1 MPATKKDRYMET
13 FLPIVII
20 FIFVLAI
27 LGIIAGV
34 SNDATNFMSAAVGTK
49 SASYRTVT
57 IIAALGIIIG
67 SLMSNGMMEIARNGV
82 FSPQHFYANEI
93 VYIYLA
99 VMIANL
105 ILLDVFNSLGL
116 PTSTSVSLVFELLGA
131 TVAIA
136 MIKTHNG
143 IVDVGLSELINT
155 DKALTM
161 VVGIFL
167 SVAIAFIF
175 GIIVQY
181 ITRLIFSF
189 NYLKNLKWKIG
200 IFSGLATTA
209 LIYFMLIKGMKGA
222 AFITEEMHYW
232 INTHTW
238 QLLGICFVFFTIL
251 MQILYFLKINVL
263 KVVVLIGTFALA
275 MAFAGNDLV
284 NFIGV
289 PLAGLDTYLD
299 VRSSRVPMDSLTM
312 GSLNTMSAAN
322 TIYLVL
328 AGLIMAVTL
337 LTSKKAKIVL
347 QTSLDLSKQNGGNE
361 SFGSSAIARA
371 LVRFTNNMVTAIDN
385 ILPIK
390 VKSWIERR
398 FDNREMILEENASF
412 DLIRGSVSIV
422 LASMLIALGTSLKL
436 PLSTTYVTFMV
447 TMGASLADR
456 AWSRESAVY
465 RVTGMFAVI
474 GGWFITAIVAF
485 IICFVIAILFY
496 YGGVIAMLVMITLA
510 VLIIIKNRA
519 KTNKNNEIDDL
530 FDKAL
535 NSNDQDVIYESFV
548 QHNRDSISTML
559 DLSKEIYNNVVDAF
573 VKEDIRTLRK
583 ASNDCR
589 LAKDKMKQL
598 KRKEIMIM
606 RRLDDKMIN
615 KNTWFHLSYNCIEQ
629 ILYALRRI
637 CDPCKEY
644 VDNSFTPLDKKYL
657 PEVESLKEKVF
668 WAMETA
674 NVTIA
679 SSEYGDVDTVMDMI
693 RVREEDVIAMS
704 HGQMNRIQHD
714 KDNID
719 LALLYLNI
727 MQESS
732 ELVTEMRH
740 LLRSEAKMNE

>member
-1 MPATKKDRYMET
+1 MET
-13 FLPIVII
+13 FLPVVIA

-27 LGIIAGV
+27 LGIVAGV

-49 SASYRTVT
+49 SASYRSVT
-57 IIAALGIIIG
+57 IIASFGIIFG

-82 FSPQHFYANEI
+82 FSPQYFFANEI
-93 VYIYLA
+93 IYIYLA

-105 ILLDVFNSLGL
+105 ILLDVFNTLGL

-136 MIKTHNG
+136 MIKMHSGTMG
-143 IVDVGLSELINT
+143 AGLDELINT

-189 NYLKNLKWKIG
+189 NFEKNLKWKIG
-200 IFSGLATTA
+200 IFSGIATTA

-222 AFITEEMHYW
+222 AFMTPEIKTW
-232 INTHTW
+232 IDVHTW
-238 QLLGICFVFFTIL
+238 QLLGASFVFFTIL
-251 MQILYFLKINVL
+251 MQILFFLKVNVL
-263 KVVVLIGTFALA
+263 KLVVLIGTFALA

-299 VRSSRVPMDSLTM
+299 VRNSGVPMDALSM
-312 GSLNTMSAAN
+312 NSLNTMSATN
-322 TIYLVL
+322 TIYIII
-328 AGLIMAVTL
+328 AGLIMVVTL
-337 LTSKKAKIVL
+337 LTSKKARIVL

-361 SFGSSAIARA
+361 SFGSSAIARSM
-371 LVRFTNNMVTAIDN
+371 VRFVNNTVTAIDN
-385 ILPIK
+385 ILPAK
-390 VKSWIERR
+390 VKSWIEKR
-398 FDNREMILEENASF
+398 FDSREMILEENACF
-412 DLIRGSVSIV
+412 DLIRGAVSIV

-465 RVTGMFAVI
+465 RVTGMFSVI

-485 IICFVIAILFY
+485 LICFVIALLFY
-496 YGGVIAMLVMITLA
+496 YGGVFAMLAMIALA
-510 VLIIIKNRA
+510 VYIIIKNRA
-519 KTNKNNEIDDL
+519 KSHKNIEVDEL
-530 FDKAL
+530 FEKAL
-535 NSNDQDVIYESFV
+535 NTTDQELIYESLI
-548 QHNRDSISTML
+548 QHNRESISEL
-559 DLSKEIYNNVVDAF
+559 LNISKDIYAGVVDAF
-573 VKEDIRTLRK
+573 MKEDIKTLRK

-629 ILYALRRI
+629 ILYSLRRI

-657 PEVESLKEKVF
+657 PEVECLKDKVMWSLN
-668 WAMETA
+668 TA
-674 NVTIA
+674 DNTILN
-679 SSEYGDVDTVMDMI
+679 SDYKDVDVIMEQITS
-693 RVREEDVIAMS
+693 RESDVIEMT
-704 HGQMNRIQHD
+704 HEQMNRIQHD

-719 LALLYLNI
+719 LGLLYLNI
-727 MQESS
+727 IQESS
-732 ELVTEMRH
+732 EIVTEMRH
-740 LLRSEAKMNE
+740 ILRSEAKMNE

>member
-1 MPATKKDRYMET
+1 MET
-13 FLPIVII
+13 FLPIVITFI
-20 FIFVLAI
+20 FILAI

-49 SASYRTVT
+49 SASYRVVT
-57 IIAALGIIIG
+57 IIAALGIVIG

-82 FSPQHFYANEI
+82 FTPQHFFANEI
-93 VYIYLA
+93 IYIYLA

-105 ILLDVFNSLGL
+105 ILLDVFNTLGL

-136 MIKTHNG
+136 MIKMHNG
-143 IVDVGLSELINT
+143 TADASLAELINT

-189 NYLKNLKWKIG
+189 NYLRNLKWKVG
-200 IFSGLATTA
+200 IFSGIATTA

-222 AFITEEMHYW
+222 AFITADMHTW
-232 INTHTW
+232 IDTHTW
-238 QLLGICFVFFTIL
+238 QLLGISFVFFTIL
-251 MQILYFLKINVL
+251 MQILYFLKVNVL
-263 KVVVLIGTFALA
+263 KLVVLIGTFALA

-289 PLAGLDTYLD
+289 PLAGLDTYIE
-299 VRSSRVPMDSLTM
+299 VRRSNVAIDSLSM

-322 TIYLVL
+322 TIYLVV
-328 AGLIMAVTL
+328 AGILMAITL

-361 SFGSSAIARA
+361 SFGSSAIARS

-385 ILPIK
+385 ILPAK
-390 VKSWIERR
+390 VKAWIERR

-485 IICFVIAILFY
+485 LICFLIALLFY
-496 YGGVIAMLVMITLA
+496 YGGIVAMIVMIALS
-510 VLIIIKNRA
+510 VLVIIKNRA
-519 KTNKNNEIDDL
+519 KTNKNNETDDL
-530 FDKAL
+530 FEQAM
-535 NSNDQDVIYESFV
+535 NTSDQEILYETLI
-548 QHNRDSISTML
+548 QHNKQSINEL
-559 DLSKEIYNNVVDAF
+559 LNISKNIYTDVVSSF
-573 VKEDIRTLRK
+573 IKEDIKTLRK
-583 ASNDCR
+583 VSNDCR
-589 LAKDKMKQL
+589 LAKEKMKQL

-657 PEVESLKEKVF
+657 PEVESLKEKVI
-668 WAMETA
+668 WSIDTA
-674 NVTIA
+674 DITI
-679 SSEYGDVDTVMDMI
+679 STSEYSDVDGVMERI
-693 RVREEDVIAMS
+693 KTREDEVVEMS
-704 HGQMNRIQHD
+704 HEQMDRIQHN
-714 KDNID
+714 KENID

-727 MQESS
+727 IQESS
-732 ELVTEMRH
+732 ELITEMRH
-740 LLRSEAKMNE
+740 ILRSEAKLNE

>member
-1 MPATKKDRYMET
+1 MET
-13 FLPIVII
+13 FLPIVIA
-20 FIFVLAI
+20 FIFVLAV
-27 LGIIAGV
+27 LGIVAGV

-49 SASYRTVT
+49 SATYRTVT
-57 IIAALGIIIG
+57 IIASLGIIFG

-82 FSPQHFYANEI
+82 FSPQYFFANEI
-93 VYIYLA
+93 IYIYLA

-136 MIKTHNG
+136 MIKMHSG
-143 IVDVGLSELINT
+143 ALEGVGLSELINT

-161 VVGIFL
+161 IVGIFL

-175 GIIVQY
+175 GMIVQY

-189 NYLKNLKWKIG
+189 NFEKNLKWKIG
-200 IFSGLATTA
+200 IFSGIATTA

-222 AFITEEMHYW
+222 AFMTAEIKSW
-232 INTHTW
+232 IDAHTLM
-238 QLLGICFVFFTIL
+238 LLGASFVFFTVL
-251 MQILYFLKINVL
+251 MQVLFFCKVNVL
-263 KVVVLIGTFALA
+263 KLVVLIGTFALA

-289 PLAGLDTYLD
+289 PLAGLDTYID
-299 VRSSRVPMDSLTM
+299 VRHSGVAMDALSM
-312 GSLNTMSAAN
+312 NSLNEMSAAN
-322 TIYLVL
+322 TVYIIL
-328 AGLIMAVTL
+328 AGLVMVVTL

-361 SFGSSAIARA
+361 SFGSSAIARS
-371 LVRFTNNMVTAIDN
+371 LVRFTNNMVNAVDS
-385 ILPIK
+385 ILPAK
-390 VKSWIERR
+390 VKVWIEKR

-447 TMGASLADR
+447 TMGASLSDR

-465 RVTGMFAVI
+465 RVTGMFSVI

-485 IICFVIAILFY
+485 LICFLIALLFY
-496 YGGVIAMLVMITLA
+496 FGGVIAMLAMIALA
-510 VLIIIKNRA
+510 VYIIIKNRA
-519 KTNKNNEIDDL
+519 KSNKTEDNDEL
-530 FDKAL
+530 FEKAL
-535 NSNDQDVIYESFV
+535 NSTEQETIYESFV
-548 QHNRDSISTML
+548 QHNRESMNKML
-559 DLSKEIYNNVVDAF
+559 NMSKEIYANIVDAF
-573 VKEDIRTLRK
+573 VKEDIKTLRK

-589 LAKDKMKQL
+589 DAKQIMKQL

-606 RRLDDKMIN
+606 RRLDDKMN
-615 KNTWFHLSYNCIEQ
+615 KNTWFHLSYNSIEQ
-629 ILYALRRI
+629 ILYSLRRV

-657 PEVESLKEKVF
+657 PEVENLKEKVF
-668 WAMETA
+668 WAIDA
-674 NVTIA
+674 ADITIY
-679 SSEYGDVDTVMDMI
+679 SSEYKDVDAVME
-693 RVREEDVIAMS
+693 RVKVREDEAVEMS
-704 HGQMNRIQHD
+704 REQMNRIQNS
-714 KDNID
+714 KENID

-727 MQESS
+727 IQESS
-732 ELVTEMRH
+732 AIITEMRH
-740 LLRSEAKMNE
+740 ILRNEAKMNE

>member
-1 MPATKKDRYMET
+1 MET
-13 FLPIVII
+13 FLPVVIA

-27 LGIIAGV
+27 LGIVAGV

-49 SASYRTVT
+49 SANYRAVT
-57 IIAALGIIIG
+57 IIASLGIIFG

-82 FSPQHFYANEI
+82 FSPQYFYANEI
-93 VYIYLA
+93 IYIYLA

-105 ILLDVFNSLGL
+105 ILLDIFNTLGL

-131 TVAIA
+131 TVAIS
-136 MIKTHNG
+136 MIKMHTG
-143 IVDVGLSELINT
+143 AIDAGLAELINT

-161 VVGIFL
+161 IVGIFL

-189 NYLKNLKWKIG
+189 NFEKNLKWKIG
-200 IFSGLATTA
+200 VFSGIATTA

-222 AFITEEMHYW
+222 VFMTTEIKAW
-232 INTHTW
+232 IDANTL
-238 QLLGICFVFFTIL
+238 QLLGASFIFFTIL
-251 MQILYFLKINVL
+251 MQILFFLKVNVL
-263 KVVVLIGTFALA
+263 KLVVLIGTFALA

-289 PLAGLDTYLD
+289 PLAGLDTYID
-299 VRSSRVPMDSLTM
+299 VRRSGIAIDALSM
-312 GSLNTMSAAN
+312 GSLNTMSATN
-322 TIYLVL
+322 TIYIII
-328 AGLIMAVTL
+328 AGIIMVVTL

-361 SFGSSAIARA
+361 SFGSSAIARSM
-371 LVRFTNNMVTAIDN
+371 VRFTNNMVAAIDN
-385 ILPIK
+385 ILPMK
-390 VKSWIERR
+390 VKVWIEKR
-398 FDNREMILEENASF
+398 FDSREMILEENACF

-465 RVTGMFAVI
+465 RVTGMFSVI

-485 IICFVIAILFY
+485 LICFLIALLFY
-496 YGGVIAMLVMITLA
+496 YGGVVAMLVMIALA
-510 VLIIIKNRA
+510 VYIIIKNRA
-519 KTNKNNEIDDL
+519 KSNKNNETDDL
-530 FDKAL
+530 FEKAL
-535 NSNDQDVIYESFV
+535 STTDQEVIYSTLI
-548 QHNRDSISTML
+548 QHNRESINEL
-559 DLSKEIYNNVVDAF
+559 LHIAKNIYTSVVDAF
-573 VKEDIRTLRK
+573 VKEDIKTLRK

-589 LAKDKMKQL
+589 MAKEKMKQL

-629 ILYALRRI
+629 ILYSLRRI

-657 PEVESLKEKVF
+657 PEVENLKEKVL
-668 WAMETA
+668 WAIDA
-674 NVTIA
+674 ADITIY
-679 SSEYGDVDTVMDMI
+679 SSEYKDVDAVMERI
-693 RVREEDVIAMS
+693 KVREDEVVGIS
-704 HGQMNRIQHD
+704 QEQMNRIQHN
-714 KDNID
+714 KENID

-727 MQESS
+727 IQESS
-732 ELVTEMRH
+732 EIITEMRH
-740 LLRSEAKMNE
+740 ILRSEAKMNE

>member
-1 MPATKKDRYMET
+1 MET
-13 FLPIVII
+13 FLPIVIA
-20 FIFVLAI
+20 FIFVLAV
-27 LGIIAGV
+27 LGIVAGV

-49 SASYRTVT
+49 SASYRAVT
-57 IIAALGIIIG
+57 IIASFGIIFG

-82 FSPQHFYANEI
+82 FSPQYFFANEI
-93 VYIYLA
+93 IYIYLA

-136 MIKTHNG
+136 MIKMRSG
-143 IVDVGLSELINT
+143 GLDGVGLSELINT

-161 VVGIFL
+161 IVGIFL

-189 NYLKNLKWKIG
+189 NFEKNLKWKIG
-200 IFSGLATTA
+200 VFSGIATTA

-222 AFITEEMHYW
+222 AFITADMRIW
-232 INTHTW
+232 IDAHTW
-238 QLLGICFVFFTIL
+238 QLLGISFVFFTVL
-251 MQILYFLKINVL
+251 MQVLFFLKVNVL
-263 KVVVLIGTFALA
+263 KLVVLIGTFALA

-289 PLAGLDTYLD
+289 PLAGLDTYID
-299 VRSSRVPMDSLTM
+299 VRHSGVAMDALSM

-322 TIYLVL
+322 TVYIIL
-328 AGLIMAVTL
+328 AGLVMVVTL

-371 LVRFTNNMVTAIDN
+371 LVRFTNNMVNAVDS
-385 ILPIK
+385 ILPAK
-390 VKSWIERR
+390 VKVWIEKR

-447 TMGASLADR
+447 TMGASLSDR

-465 RVTGMFAVI
+465 RVTGMFSVI

-485 IICFVIAILFY
+485 LICFVIALLFY
-496 YGGVIAMLVMITLA
+496 YGGVVAMLAMIALA
-510 VLIIIKNRA
+510 VYIIIKNRVKSN
-519 KTNKNNEIDDL
+519 KTEDNDEL
-530 FDKAL
+530 FEKAL
-535 NSNDQDVIYESFV
+535 NATEQDAIYESFI
-548 QHNRDSISTML
+548 QHNRESMNKML
-559 DLSKEIYNNVVDAF
+559 NMSKDIYTNIVDAF
-573 VKEDIRTLRK
+573 VKEDIKTLRK

-589 LAKDKMKQL
+589 DAKQIMKQL

-606 RRLDDKMIN
+606 RRLDDKMN

-629 ILYALRRI
+629 ILYSLRRI

-657 PEVESLKEKVF
+657 PEVESLKEKLF
-668 WAMETA
+668 WAMDAA
-674 NVTIA
+674 NITIY
-679 SSEYGDVDTVMDMI
+679 SSEYKDVDAVMERIKI
-693 RVREEDVIAMS
+693 REDEAVEMSRE
-704 HGQMNRIQHD
+704 QMNRIQNN
-714 KDNID
+714 KENID

-727 MQESS
+727 IQESS
-732 ELVTEMRH
+732 AIITEMRH
-740 LLRSEAKMNE
+740 ILRSEAKMNE

>member
-1 MPATKKDRYMET
+1 MET
-13 FLPIVII
+13 FLPIVIA

-27 LGIIAGV
+27 LGIVAGV

-57 IIAALGIIIG
+57 IIASLGIIFG

-82 FSPQHFYANEI
+82 FSPQYFFANEI

-105 ILLDVFNSLGL
+105 ILLDVFNTLGL

-136 MIKTHNG
+136 MIKMRSGVLDG
-143 IVDVGLSELINT
+143 IGLSELINT

-161 VVGIFL
+161 IVGIFL

-175 GIIVQY
+175 GMIVQY

-189 NYLKNLKWKIG
+189 NFEKNLKWKIG
-200 IFSGLATTA
+200 IFSGIATTA

-222 AFITEEMHYW
+222 AFMTAEIKNW
-232 INTHTW
+232 IDTHTL
-238 QLLGICFVFFTIL
+238 QLLGASFVFFTVL
-251 MQILYFLKINVL
+251 MQILFFCKVNVL
-263 KVVVLIGTFALA
+263 KLVVLIGTFALA

-289 PLAGLDTYLD
+289 PLAGLDTYID
-299 VRSSRVPMDSLTM
+299 VKNSGVPMDALSM
-312 GSLNTMSAAN
+312 NSLNTMSAAN
-322 TIYLVL
+322 TVYIIL
-328 AGLIMAVTL
+328 AGLVMVVTL

-361 SFGSSAIARA
+361 SFGSSAVARA
-371 LVRFTNNMVTAIDN
+371 LVRFTNNMVNAIDS
-385 ILPIK
+385 ILPAK
-390 VKSWIERR
+390 VKVWIEKR
-398 FDNREMILEENASF
+398 FDNREMILEENAAF

-447 TMGASLADR
+447 TMGASLSDR

-465 RVTGMFAVI
+465 RVTGMFSVI

-485 IICFVIAILFY
+485 IICFLIALLFY
-496 YGGVIAMLVMITLA
+496 YGGVVAMVAMIALA
-510 VLIIIKNRA
+510 VYIIIKNRA
-519 KTNKNNEIDDL
+519 KANKTEENDDL
-530 FDKAL
+530 FEKAL
-535 NSNDQDVIYESFV
+535 NSNEQEVIYESFI
-548 QHNRDSISTML
+548 QHNRESMNKML
-559 DLSKEIYNNVVDAF
+559 NLSKDIYTNIVDAF
-573 VKEDIRTLRK
+573 VKEDIKTLKK

-589 LAKDKMKQL
+589 EAKQIMKQL

-606 RRLDDKMIN
+606 RRLDDKMN
-615 KNTWFHLSYNCIEQ
+615 KNTWFHLSYNSIEQ
-629 ILYALRRI
+629 ILYSLRRI

-657 PEVESLKEKVF
+657 PEVESLKEKVL
-668 WAMETA
+668 WSIDAADITIYTSEYKDVDAIMERVKLREE
-674 NVTIA
+674 NVT
-679 SSEYGDVDTVMDMI
+679 E
-693 RVREEDVIAMS
+693 MS
-704 HGQMNRIQHD
+704 HEQMNRIQHN
-714 KDNID
+714 KENID

-727 MQESS
+727 IQESS
-732 ELVTEMRH
+732 TIITEMRH
-740 LLRSEAKMNE
+740 ILRNEAKMNE

>member
-1 MPATKKDRYMET
+1 MET
-13 FLPIVII
+13 FLPVVIA

-27 LGIIAGV
+27 LGIVAGV

-49 SASYRTVT
+49 SASYRMVT
-57 IIAALGIIIG
+57 IIAAFGIIIG

-82 FSPQHFYANEI
+82 FTPQYFYANEI
-93 VYIYLA
+93 IYIYLA

-136 MIKTHNG
+136 MIKMHNG
-143 IVDVGLSELINT
+143 TADAGLTELINT

-200 IFSGLATTA
+200 IFSGIATTA

-222 AFITEEMHYW
+222 AFITEEMHAW
-232 INTHTW
+232 IDSHTW
-238 QLLGICFVFFTIL
+238 MLLGISFVFFTIL
-251 MQILYFLKINVL
+251 MQILYFLKVNVL
-263 KVVVLIGTFALA
+263 KLVVLIGTFALA

-289 PLAGLDTYLD
+289 PLAGLDTYLE
-299 VRSSRVPMDSLTM
+299 VRHSELPIYSLTM

-322 TIYLVL
+322 TIYLVA

-371 LVRFTNNMVTAIDN
+371 LVRFTNNMVTAVDN
-385 ILPIK
+385 ILPAK
-390 VKSWIERR
+390 VKAWIERR

-485 IICFVIAILFY
+485 IICFAIAILFY
-496 YGGVIAMLVMITLA
+496 YGGVVAMIVMIALA
-510 VLIIIKNRA
+510 VVIIIKNRA
-519 KTNKNNEIDDL
+519 KTNKNNETDDL

-535 NSNDQDVIYESFV
+535 NTSDQEVIYETLI
-548 QHNRDSISTML
+548 QHNKESISEL
-559 DLSKEIYNNVVDAF
+559 LNISKDIYNGVVNAF
-573 VKEDIRTLRK
+573 MKEDIKTLRK

-598 KRKEIMIM
+598 KRKEIIIM

-657 PEVESLKEKVF
+657 PEVENLKDKVLWSLS
-668 WAMETA
+668 AA
-674 NVTIA
+674 DNTILN
-679 SSEYGDVDTVMDMI
+679 SDYKDVDYIMEQITE
-693 RVREEDVIAMS
+693 RESAVIEMS
-704 HGQMNRIQHD
+704 HEQMNRIQHD
-714 KDNID
+714 RDNID

-727 MQESS
+727 IQESS

>member
-1 MPATKKDRYMET
+1 MET
-13 FLPIVII
+13 FLPVVII

-27 LGIIAGV
+27 LGIVAGV

-49 SASYRTVT
+49 SASYRAVT
-57 IIAALGIIIG
+57 IIASFGIIVG

-82 FSPQHFYANEI
+82 FSPQYFFANEI
-93 VYIYLA
+93 IYIYLA

-105 ILLDVFNSLGL
+105 ILLDVFNTLGL

-136 MIKTHNG
+136 MIKMHNG
-143 IVDVGLSELINT
+143 TAGAGLSELINT

-161 VVGIFL
+161 VIGIFL

-175 GIIVQY
+175 GIIIQY

-200 IFSGLATTA
+200 IFSGIATTA

-222 AFITEEMHYW
+222 AFITEEIHAW
-232 INTHTW
+232 IDAHTW
-238 QLLGICFVFFTIL
+238 ELLLASFVFFTVL
-251 MQILYFLKINVL
+251 MQILYFLKVNVL
-263 KVVVLIGTFALA
+263 KLVVLIGTFALA

-299 VRSSRVPMDSLTM
+299 VRHSGVSMDSLSM
-312 GSLNTMSAAN
+312 GSLNTMSATN
-322 TIYLVL
+322 TIYLIL
-328 AGLIMAVTL
+328 AGLIMVITL

-361 SFGSSAIARA
+361 SFGSSAIARS
-371 LVRFTNNMVTAIDN
+371 LVRFTNNMVTAVDN
-385 ILPIK
+385 ILPAK
-390 VKSWIERR
+390 VKTWIEKR
-398 FDNREMILEENASF
+398 FDNREMILEENAAF

-447 TMGASLADR
+447 TMGASLSDR

-465 RVTGMFAVI
+465 RVTGMFSVI

-485 IICFVIAILFY
+485 IICFVIALLFY
-496 YGGVIAMLVMITLA
+496 YGGVIAMLAMIALA
-510 VLIIIKNRA
+510 VYIIVKNRA
-519 KTNKNNEIDDL
+519 KTNKNDETDDL
-530 FDKAL
+530 FEKAL
-535 NSNDQDVIYESFV
+535 NTTDQEVIYETLI
-548 QHNRDSISTML
+548 QHNRESINEL
-559 DLSKEIYNNVVDAF
+559 LNIAKNIYTGVVDAF
-573 VKEDIRTLRK
+573 VKEDIKTLRK

-589 LAKDKMKQL
+589 FAKDKMKQL

-629 ILYALRRI
+629 ILYSLRRI

-657 PEVESLKEKVF
+657 PEVENLKEKVV
-668 WAMETA
+668 WSIDAA
-674 NVTIA
+674 DITIY
-679 SSEYGDVDTVMDMI
+679 SSEYKDVDAVMDRIKI
-693 RVREEDVIAMS
+693 REDEVVEMS
-704 HGQMNRIQHD
+704 HEQMNRIQHN
-714 KDNID
+714 KENID

-727 MQESS
+727 IQESS
-732 ELVTEMRH
+732 EIVTEMRH
-740 LLRSEAKMNE
+740 ILRSEAKMNE

>member
-1 MPATKKDRYMET
+1 MET
-13 FLPIVII
+13 FLPVVIAFI
-20 FIFVLAI
+20 FILAI

-49 SASYRTVT
+49 SASYRAVT

-82 FSPQHFYANEI
+82 FSPQHFFANEI
-93 VYIYLA
+93 IYIYLA

-105 ILLDVFNSLGL
+105 ILLDVFNTLGL

-136 MIKTHNG
+136 MIKMHDGTAG
-143 IVDVGLSELINT
+143 VTLAELINT

-200 IFSGLATTA
+200 IFSGIATTA

-222 AFITEEMHYW
+222 AFITDDMHAW
-232 INTHTW
+232 IDAHTW
-238 QLLGICFVFFTIL
+238 MLLGISFVFFTVL
-251 MQILYFLKINVL
+251 MQILYFLKVNVL
-263 KVVVLIGTFALA
+263 KLVVLIGTFALA

-289 PLAGLDTYLD
+289 PLAGLDTFLD
-299 VRSSRVPMDSLTM
+299 VRHSNVPMESLSM

-322 TIYLVL
+322 TIYLVA
-328 AGLIMAVTL
+328 AGLVMAVTL
-337 LTSKKAKIVL
+337 LTSRKAKIVL

-361 SFGSSAIARA
+361 SFGSSAIARS
-371 LVRFTNNMVTAIDN
+371 LVRFTNNMVTSIDN
-385 ILPIK
+385 ILPAK
-390 VKSWIERR
+390 LKSWIEKR
-398 FDNREMILEENASF
+398 FDSREMILEENASF
-412 DLIRGSVSIV
+412 DLIRGAVSIV

-465 RVTGMFAVI
+465 RVTGMFSVI

-485 IICFVIAILFY
+485 LICFVIALLFY
-496 YGGVIAMLVMITLA
+496 YGGIVAMIVMIALA
-510 VLIIIKNRA
+510 VVIIIKNRA
-519 KTNKNNEIDDL
+519 KTNKNNDTDDL
-530 FDKAL
+530 FEQAL
-535 NSNDQDVIYESFV
+535 NTSDQEVIYETLI
-548 QHNRDSISTML
+548 QHNKESISEL
-559 DLSKEIYNNVVDAF
+559 LNISKDIYNDVVNAF
-573 VKEDIRTLRK
+573 MKEDIKTLRK

-598 KRKEIMIM
+598 KRKEIIIM

-657 PEVESLKEKVF
+657 PEVEILKDNVLWSLSAADNTILNSDYKDVEYI
-668 WAMETA
+668 MEQITA
-674 NVTIA
+674 
-679 SSEYGDVDTVMDMI
+679 
-693 RVREEDVIAMS
+693 RESAVIEMS
-704 HGQMNRIQHD
+704 HEQMNRIQHD
-714 KDNID
+714 RDNID

-727 MQESS
+727 IQESS

>member
-1 MPATKKDRYMET
+1 MET
-13 FLPIVII
+13 FLPVVIA

-27 LGIIAGV
+27 LGIVAGV

-49 SASYRTVT
+49 SASYRAVT
-57 IIAALGIIIG
+57 IIAALGIVIG
-67 SLMSNGMMEIARNGV
+67 SFMSNGMMEIARNGV
-82 FSPQHFYANEI
+82 FSPQHFFANEI
-93 VYIYLA
+93 IYIYLA

-105 ILLDVFNSLGL
+105 ILLDVFNTLGL

-136 MIKTHNG
+136 MIKMHDGTAG
-143 IVDVGLSELINT
+143 VTLAELINT

-200 IFSGLATTA
+200 IFSGIATTA

-222 AFITEEMHYW
+222 AFITADMHAW
-232 INTHTW
+232 IDAHTW
-238 QLLGICFVFFTIL
+238 MLLGISFVFFTVL
-251 MQILYFLKINVL
+251 MQILYFLKVNVL
-263 KVVVLIGTFALA
+263 KLVVLIGTFALA

-289 PLAGLDTYLD
+289 PLAGLDTFLD
-299 VRSSRVPMDSLTM
+299 VRHSNVPMESLSM

-322 TIYLVL
+322 TIYLVA
-328 AGLIMAVTL
+328 AGLVMAVTL
-337 LTSKKAKIVL
+337 LTSRKAKIVL

-361 SFGSSAIARA
+361 SFGSSAIARS
-371 LVRFTNNMVTAIDN
+371 LVRFTNNMVTAVDN
-385 ILPIK
+385 ILPAK
-390 VKSWIERR
+390 VKAWIERR

-485 IICFVIAILFY
+485 IICFAIAILFY
-496 YGGVIAMLVMITLA
+496 YGGVIAMIVMIALA
-510 VLIIIKNRA
+510 VVIIIKNRA
-519 KTNKNNEIDDL
+519 KTNKNNETDDL

-535 NSNDQDVIYESFV
+535 NTSDQEVIYETLI
-548 QHNRDSISTML
+548 QHNKESISEL
-559 DLSKEIYNNVVDAF
+559 LNISKDIYNGVVNAF
-573 VKEDIRTLRK
+573 MKEDIKTLRK

-598 KRKEIMIM
+598 KRKEIIIM

-657 PEVESLKEKVF
+657 PEVEILKDNVLWSLSAADNTILNSDYKDVEYI
-668 WAMETA
+668 MEQIT
-674 NVTIA
+674 
-679 SSEYGDVDTVMDMI
+679 E
-693 RVREEDVIAMS
+693 RESAVIEMS
-704 HGQMNRIQHD
+704 HEQMNRIQHD
-714 KDNID
+714 RDNID

-727 MQESS
+727 IQESS

>member
-1 MPATKKDRYMET
+1 MET
-13 FLPIVII
+13 FLPVVIA

-27 LGIIAGV
+27 LGIVAGV

-49 SASYRTVT
+49 SASYRAVT

-82 FSPQHFYANEI
+82 FTPQYFYANEI
-93 VYIYLA
+93 IYIYLA

-136 MIKTHNG
+136 MIKMHNG
-143 IVDVGLSELINT
+143 TADAGLTELINT

-200 IFSGLATTA
+200 IFSGIATTA

-222 AFITEEMHYW
+222 AFITADMHAW
-232 INTHTW
+232 IDSHTW
-238 QLLGICFVFFTIL
+238 MLLGICFVFFTIL
-251 MQILYFLKINVL
+251 MQILYFLKVNVL
-263 KVVVLIGTFALA
+263 KLVVLIGTFALA

-289 PLAGLDTYLD
+289 PLAGLDTYLE
-299 VRSSRVPMDSLTM
+299 VRHSELPIYSLTM

-322 TIYLVL
+322 TIYLVA

-371 LVRFTNNMVTAIDN
+371 LVRFTNNMVTAVDN
-385 ILPIK
+385 ILPAK
-390 VKSWIERR
+390 VKAWIERR

-485 IICFVIAILFY
+485 IICFAIAILFY
-496 YGGVIAMLVMITLA
+496 YGGVIAMIVMIALA
-510 VLIIIKNRA
+510 VVIIIKNRA
-519 KTNKNNEIDDL
+519 RTNKNNETDDL

-535 NSNDQDVIYESFV
+535 NTSDQEVIYETLI
-548 QHNRDSISTML
+548 QHNKESISEL
-559 DLSKEIYNNVVDAF
+559 LNISKDIYNGVVNAF
-573 VKEDIRTLRK
+573 MKEDIKTLRK

-598 KRKEIMIM
+598 KRKEIIIM

-657 PEVESLKEKVF
+657 PEVENLKDKVLWSLS
-668 WAMETA
+668 AA
-674 NVTIA
+674 DNTILN
-679 SSEYGDVDTVMDMI
+679 SDYKDVDYIMEQITE
-693 RVREEDVIAMS
+693 RESAVIEMS
-704 HGQMNRIQHD
+704 HEQMNRIQHD
-714 KDNID
+714 RDNID

-727 MQESS
+727 IQESS

>member
-1 MPATKKDRYMET
+1 MET
-13 FLPIVII
+13 FLPIVITFI
-20 FIFVLAI
+20 FILAI

-49 SASYRTVT
+49 SASYRVVT

-82 FSPQHFYANEI
+82 FTPQYFFANEI
-93 VYIYLA
+93 IYIYLA

-105 ILLDVFNSLGL
+105 ILLDVFNTLGL

-136 MIKTHNG
+136 MIKMHNG
-143 IVDVGLSELINT
+143 TADASLAELINT

-189 NYLKNLKWKIG
+189 NYLKNLKWKVG
-200 IFSGLATTA
+200 IFSGIATTA

-222 AFITEEMHYW
+222 AFITDDMHTW
-232 INTHTW
+232 IDTHTW
-238 QLLGICFVFFTIL
+238 QLLGISFVFFTIL
-251 MQILYFLKINVL
+251 MQILYFLKVNVL
-263 KVVVLIGTFALA
+263 KLVVLIGTFALA

-289 PLAGLDTYLD
+289 PLAGLDTYIE
-299 VRSSRVPMDSLTM
+299 VRRSNVAIDSLSM

-322 TIYLVL
+322 TIYLVV
-328 AGLIMAVTL
+328 AGILMAITL

-361 SFGSSAIARA
+361 SFGSSAIARS
-371 LVRFTNNMVTAIDN
+371 LVRFTNNMVTAVDN
-385 ILPIK
+385 ILPAK
-390 VKSWIERR
+390 VKAWIERR

-485 IICFVIAILFY
+485 LICFLIALLFY
-496 YGGVIAMLVMITLA
+496 YGGIVAMIVMIALS
-510 VLIIIKNRA
+510 VLVIIKNRA
-519 KTNKNNEIDDL
+519 KTNKNNETDDL
-530 FDKAL
+530 FEQAM
-535 NSNDQDVIYESFV
+535 NTSDQEILYETLI
-548 QHNRDSISTML
+548 QHNKQSINEL
-559 DLSKEIYNNVVDAF
+559 LNISKNIYTDVVSSF
-573 VKEDIRTLRK
+573 IKEDIKTLRK
-583 ASNDCR
+583 VSNDCR
-589 LAKDKMKQL
+589 LAKEKMKQL

-657 PEVESLKEKVF
+657 PEVESLKEKVI
-668 WAMETA
+668 WSIDTA
-674 NVTIA
+674 DITI
-679 SSEYGDVDTVMDMI
+679 STSEYSDVDGVMERI
-693 RVREEDVIAMS
+693 KTREDEVVEMS
-704 HGQMNRIQHD
+704 HEQMDRIQHN
-714 KDNID
+714 KENID

-727 MQESS
+727 IQESS
-732 ELVTEMRH
+732 ELITEMRH
-740 LLRSEAKMNE
+740 ILRSEAKLNE

>member
-1 MPATKKDRYMET
+1 MET
-13 FLPIVII
+13 FLPIVIA
-20 FIFVLAI
+20 FIFVLAV
-27 LGIIAGV
+27 LGIVAGV

-49 SASYRTVT
+49 SATYRTVT
-57 IIAALGIIIG
+57 IIASLGIIFG

-82 FSPQHFYANEI
+82 FSPQYFFANEI

-136 MIKTHNG
+136 MIKMHTG
-143 IVDVGLSELINT
+143 ALEGVGLSELINT

-161 VVGIFL
+161 IVGIFL

-175 GIIVQY
+175 GMIVQY

-189 NYLKNLKWKIG
+189 NFEKNLKWKIG
-200 IFSGLATTA
+200 IFSGIATTA

-222 AFITEEMHYW
+222 AFITADMHAW
-232 INTHTW
+232 IDAHTW
-238 QLLGICFVFFTIL
+238 QLLGISFVFFTVL
-251 MQILYFLKINVL
+251 MQILFFLKVNVL
-263 KVVVLIGTFALA
+263 KLVVLIGTFALA

-289 PLAGLDTYLD
+289 PLAGLDTYID
-299 VRSSRVPMDSLTM
+299 VKRSGVAMDALSM
-312 GSLNTMSAAN
+312 NSLNTMSSAN
-322 TIYLVL
+322 TWYLII
-328 AGLIMAVTL
+328 AGGVMVVTL

-361 SFGSSAIARA
+361 SFGSSAIARS
-371 LVRFTNNMVTAIDN
+371 LVRFTNNMVSAIDN
-385 ILPIK
+385 ILPAK
-390 VKSWIERR
+390 VKAWIEKR
-398 FDNREMILEENASF
+398 FDNREMILEENAAF

-447 TMGASLADR
+447 TMGASLSDR

-465 RVTGMFAVI
+465 RVTGMFSVI

-485 IICFVIAILFY
+485 IICFVIALLFY
-496 YGGVIAMLVMITLA
+496 YGGVIAMIAMIALA
-510 VLIIIKNRA
+510 VYIIIKNRA
-519 KTNKNNEIDDL
+519 KSNKTEDNDEL
-530 FDKAL
+530 FEKAL
-535 NSNDQDVIYESFV
+535 NATEQEVIYESFV
-548 QHNRDSISTML
+548 QHNRESMNKML
-559 DLSKEIYNNVVDAF
+559 NMSKEIYANIVDAF
-573 VKEDIRTLRK
+573 VKEDIKTLRK

-589 LAKDKMKQL
+589 DAKQIMKQL

-606 RRLDDKMIN
+606 RRLDDKMN
-615 KNTWFHLSYNCIEQ
+615 KNTWFHLSYNSIEQ
-629 ILYALRRI
+629 ILYSLRRV

-657 PEVESLKEKVF
+657 PEVESLKEKLF
-668 WAMETA
+668 WAMDAA
-674 NVTIA
+674 NITIY
-679 SSEYGDVDTVMDMI
+679 SSEYKDVDAVMERI
-693 RVREEDVIAMS
+693 KVREDEAVEMS
-704 HGQMNRIQHD
+704 REQMNRIQNS
-714 KDNID
+714 KENID

-727 MQESS
+727 IQESS
-732 ELVTEMRH
+732 AIITEMRH
-740 LLRSEAKMNE
+740 ILRNEAKMNE

>member
-1 MPATKKDRYMET
+1 MET
-13 FLPIVII
+13 FLPVVIA

-27 LGIIAGV
+27 LGIVAGV

-49 SASYRTVT
+49 SASYRSVT
-57 IIAALGIIIG
+57 IIASFGIIFG

-82 FSPQHFYANEI
+82 FSPQYFFANEI
-93 VYIYLA
+93 IYIYLA

-105 ILLDVFNSLGL
+105 ILLDVFNTLGL

-136 MIKTHNG
+136 MIKMHSGTMG
-143 IVDVGLSELINT
+143 AGLAELINT

-189 NYLKNLKWKIG
+189 NFEKNLKWKIG
-200 IFSGLATTA
+200 IFSGIATTA

-222 AFITEEMHYW
+222 AFMTPEIKTW
-232 INTHTW
+232 IDVHTW
-238 QLLGICFVFFTIL
+238 QLLGASFVFFTIL
-251 MQILYFLKINVL
+251 MQILFFLKVNVL
-263 KVVVLIGTFALA
+263 KLVVLIGTFALA

-299 VRSSRVPMDSLTM
+299 VRNSGVPMDALSM
-312 GSLNTMSAAN
+312 NSLNTMSATN
-322 TIYLVL
+322 TIYIII
-328 AGLIMAVTL
+328 AGLIMVVTL
-337 LTSKKAKIVL
+337 LTSKKARIVL

-361 SFGSSAIARA
+361 SFGSSAIARSM
-371 LVRFTNNMVTAIDN
+371 VRFVNNTVTAIDN
-385 ILPIK
+385 ILPAK
-390 VKSWIERR
+390 VKSWIEKR
-398 FDNREMILEENASF
+398 FDSREMILEENACF
-412 DLIRGSVSIV
+412 DLIRGAVSIV

-465 RVTGMFAVI
+465 RVTGMFSVI

-485 IICFVIAILFY
+485 LICFVIALLFY
-496 YGGVIAMLVMITLA
+496 YGGVVAMLAMIALA
-510 VLIIIKNRA
+510 VYIIIKNRA
-519 KTNKNNEIDDL
+519 KSHKNVEVDEL
-530 FDKAL
+530 FEKAL
-535 NSNDQDVIYESFV
+535 NTTDQELIYESLI
-548 QHNRDSISTML
+548 QHNRESISEL
-559 DLSKEIYNNVVDAF
+559 LNISKDIYAGVVDAF
-573 VKEDIRTLRK
+573 MKEDIKTLRK

-629 ILYALRRI
+629 ILYSLRRI

-657 PEVESLKEKVF
+657 PEVECLKDKVMWSLN
-668 WAMETA
+668 TA
-674 NVTIA
+674 DNTILN
-679 SSEYGDVDTVMDMI
+679 SDYKDVDVIMEQITS
-693 RVREEDVIAMS
+693 RESDVIEMT
-704 HGQMNRIQHD
+704 HEQMNRIQHD

-719 LALLYLNI
+719 LGLLYLNI
-727 MQESS
+727 IQESS
-732 ELVTEMRH
+732 EIVTEMRH
-740 LLRSEAKMNE
+740 ILRSEAKMNE

>member
-1 MPATKKDRYMET
+1 MET
-13 FLPIVII
+13 FLPIVIA
-20 FIFVLAI
+20 FIFVLAV
-27 LGIIAGV
+27 LGIVAGV

-49 SASYRTVT
+49 SATYRTVT
-57 IIAALGIIIG
+57 IIASLGIIFG

-82 FSPQHFYANEI
+82 FSPQYFFANEI

-136 MIKTHNG
+136 MIKMHTG
-143 IVDVGLSELINT
+143 ALEGVGLSELINT

-161 VVGIFL
+161 IVGIFL

-175 GIIVQY
+175 GMIVQY

-189 NYLKNLKWKIG
+189 NFEKNLKWKIG
-200 IFSGLATTA
+200 IFSGIATTA

-222 AFITEEMHYW
+222 AFITADMRAW
-232 INTHTW
+232 IDAHTW
-238 QLLGICFVFFTIL
+238 QLLGISFVFFTVL
-251 MQILYFLKINVL
+251 MQILFFLKVNVL
-263 KVVVLIGTFALA
+263 KLVVLIGTFALA

-289 PLAGLDTYLD
+289 PLAGLDTYID
-299 VRSSRVPMDSLTM
+299 VRRSGVAMDALSM
-312 GSLNTMSAAN
+312 NSLNTMSSAN
-322 TIYLVL
+322 TIYLII
-328 AGLIMAVTL
+328 AGGVMVVTL

-361 SFGSSAIARA
+361 SFGSSAIARS
-371 LVRFTNNMVTAIDN
+371 LVRFTNNMVSAIDN
-385 ILPIK
+385 ILPAK
-390 VKSWIERR
+390 VKAWIEKR
-398 FDNREMILEENASF
+398 FDNREMILEENAAF

-447 TMGASLADR
+447 TMGASLSDR

-465 RVTGMFAVI
+465 RVTGMFSVI

-485 IICFVIAILFY
+485 IICFVIALLFY
-496 YGGVIAMLVMITLA
+496 YGGVIAMIAMIALA
-510 VLIIIKNRA
+510 VYIIIKNRA
-519 KTNKNNEIDDL
+519 KSNKTEDNDEL
-530 FDKAL
+530 FEKAL
-535 NSNDQDVIYESFV
+535 NATEQEVIYESFI
-548 QHNRDSISTML
+548 QHNRESMNKML
-559 DLSKEIYNNVVDAF
+559 NMSKEIYANIVDAF
-573 VKEDIRTLRK
+573 VKEDIKTLRK

-589 LAKDKMKQL
+589 DAKQIMKQL

-606 RRLDDKMIN
+606 RRLDDKMN
-615 KNTWFHLSYNCIEQ
+615 KNTWFHLSYNSIEQ
-629 ILYALRRI
+629 ILYSLRRV

-657 PEVESLKEKVF
+657 PEVESLKEKLF
-668 WAMETA
+668 WAMDAA
-674 NVTIA
+674 NITIY
-679 SSEYGDVDTVMDMI
+679 SSEYKDVDAVMERI
-693 RVREEDVIAMS
+693 KVREDEAVEMS
-704 HGQMNRIQHD
+704 REQMNRIQNS
-714 KDNID
+714 KENID

-727 MQESS
+727 IQESS
-732 ELVTEMRH
+732 AIITEMRH
-740 LLRSEAKMNE
+740 ILRNEAKMNE

>member
-1 MPATKKDRYMET
+1 MET
-13 FLPIVII
+13 FLPIVITFI
-20 FIFVLAI
+20 FILAI

-49 SASYRTVT
+49 SASYRVVT
-57 IIAALGIIIG
+57 IIAALGIVIG

-82 FSPQHFYANEI
+82 FTPQYFFANEI
-93 VYIYLA
+93 IYIYLA

-105 ILLDVFNSLGL
+105 ILLDVFNTLGL

-136 MIKTHNG
+136 MIKMHNG
-143 IVDVGLSELINT
+143 TADASLAGLINT

-189 NYLKNLKWKIG
+189 NYLKNLKWKVG
-200 IFSGLATTA
+200 IFSGIATTA

-222 AFITEEMHYW
+222 AFITADMHTW
-232 INTHTW
+232 IDTHTW
-238 QLLGICFVFFTIL
+238 QLLGISFVFFTIL
-251 MQILYFLKINVL
+251 MQILYFLKVNVL
-263 KVVVLIGTFALA
+263 KLVVLIGTFALA

-289 PLAGLDTYLD
+289 PLAGLDTYIE
-299 VRSSRVPMDSLTM
+299 VRRSNVAIDSLSM

-322 TIYLVL
+322 TIYLVV
-328 AGLIMAVTL
+328 AGILMAITL

-361 SFGSSAIARA
+361 SFGSSAIARS
-371 LVRFTNNMVTAIDN
+371 LVRFTNNMVTAVDN
-385 ILPIK
+385 ILPAK
-390 VKSWIERR
+390 VKAWIERR

-485 IICFVIAILFY
+485 LICFLIALLFY
-496 YGGVIAMLVMITLA
+496 YGGIVAMIVMIALS
-510 VLIIIKNRA
+510 VLVIIKNRA
-519 KTNKNNEIDDL
+519 KTNKNNETDDL
-530 FDKAL
+530 FEQAM
-535 NSNDQDVIYESFV
+535 NTSDQEILYETLI
-548 QHNRDSISTML
+548 QHNKQSINEL
-559 DLSKEIYNNVVDAF
+559 LNISKNIYTDVVSSF
-573 VKEDIRTLRK
+573 IKEDIKTLRK
-583 ASNDCR
+583 VSNDCR
-589 LAKDKMKQL
+589 LAKEKMKQL

-657 PEVESLKEKVF
+657 PEVESLKEKVI
-668 WAMETA
+668 WSIDTA
-674 NVTIA
+674 DITI
-679 SSEYGDVDTVMDMI
+679 STSEYSDVDGVMERI
-693 RVREEDVIAMS
+693 KTREDEVVEMS
-704 HGQMNRIQHD
+704 HEQMDRIQHN
-714 KDNID
+714 KENID

-727 MQESS
+727 IQESS
-732 ELVTEMRH
+732 ELITEMRH
-740 LLRSEAKMNE
+740 ILRSEAKLNE

>member
-1 MPATKKDRYMET
+1 MET
-13 FLPIVII
+13 FLPIVIA
-20 FIFVLAI
+20 FIFVLAV
-27 LGIIAGV
+27 LGIVAGV

-49 SASYRTVT
+49 SATYRTVT
-57 IIAALGIIIG
+57 IIASLGIIFG

-82 FSPQHFYANEI
+82 FSPQYFFANEI

-136 MIKTHNG
+136 MIKMHTG
-143 IVDVGLSELINT
+143 ALEGVGLSELINT

-161 VVGIFL
+161 IVGIFL

-175 GIIVQY
+175 GMIVQY

-189 NYLKNLKWKIG
+189 NFEKNLKWKIG
-200 IFSGLATTA
+200 IFSGIATTA

-222 AFITEEMHYW
+222 AFITADMRAW
-232 INTHTW
+232 IDAHTW
-238 QLLGICFVFFTIL
+238 QLLGISFVFFTVL
-251 MQILYFLKINVL
+251 MQILFFLKVNVL
-263 KVVVLIGTFALA
+263 KLVVLIGTFALA

-289 PLAGLDTYLD
+289 PLAGLDTYID
-299 VRSSRVPMDSLTM
+299 VRRSGVAMDALSM
-312 GSLNTMSAAN
+312 NSLNTMSSAN
-322 TIYLVL
+322 TWYLII
-328 AGLIMAVTL
+328 AGGVMVVTL

-361 SFGSSAIARA
+361 SFGSSAIARS
-371 LVRFTNNMVTAIDN
+371 LVRFTNNMVSAIDN
-385 ILPIK
+385 ILPAK
-390 VKSWIERR
+390 VKAWIEKR
-398 FDNREMILEENASF
+398 FDNREMILEENAAF

-447 TMGASLADR
+447 TMGASLSDR

-465 RVTGMFAVI
+465 RVTGMFSVI

-485 IICFVIAILFY
+485 IICFVIALLFY
-496 YGGVIAMLVMITLA
+496 YGGVIAMVAMIALA
-510 VLIIIKNRA
+510 VYIIIKNRA
-519 KTNKNNEIDDL
+519 KSNKTDDNDEL
-530 FDKAL
+530 FEKAL
-535 NSNDQDVIYESFV
+535 NATEQEVIYESFI
-548 QHNRDSISTML
+548 QHNRESMNKML
-559 DLSKEIYNNVVDAF
+559 NMSKEIYANIVDAF
-573 VKEDIRTLRK
+573 VKEDIKTLRK

-589 LAKDKMKQL
+589 DAKQIMKQL

-606 RRLDDKMIN
+606 RRLDDKMN
-615 KNTWFHLSYNCIEQ
+615 KNTWFHLSYNSIEQ
-629 ILYALRRI
+629 ILYSLRRV

-657 PEVESLKEKVF
+657 PEVESLKEKIF
-668 WAMETA
+668 WAIDA
-674 NVTIA
+674 AGITIY
-679 SSEYGDVDTVMDMI
+679 SSEYKDVDAVMERI
-693 RVREEDVIAMS
+693 KVREDEAVEMS
-704 HGQMNRIQHD
+704 REQMNRIQNS
-714 KDNID
+714 KENID

-727 MQESS
+727 IQESS
-732 ELVTEMRH
+732 AIITEMRH
-740 LLRSEAKMNE
+740 ILRNEAKMNE

>member
-1 MPATKKDRYMET
+1 MET
-13 FLPIVII
+13 FLPIVIAFI
-20 FIFVLAI
+20 FILAI
-27 LGIIAGV
+27 LGVVAGV

-49 SASYRTVT
+49 SASYRVVT
-57 IIAALGIIIG
+57 IIAAFGIIIG

-82 FSPQHFYANEI
+82 FSPQYFFANEI
-93 VYIYLA
+93 IYIYLA

-105 ILLDVFNSLGL
+105 ILLDIFNTLGL

-136 MIKTHNG
+136 MIKMHNG
-143 IVDVGLSELINT
+143 DINVGLSELINT

-161 VVGIFL
+161 IVGIFL

-189 NYLKNLKWKIG
+189 NYEKNLKWKIG

-209 LIYFMLIKGMKGA
+209 LVYFMLIKGMKGA
-222 AFITEEMHYW
+222 AFITDEIHAW
-232 INTHTW
+232 IDANTW
-238 QLLGICFVFFTIL
+238 PLLGICFVFFSVL
-251 MQILYFLKINVL
+251 MQILFLLKVNVL
-263 KVVVLIGTFALA
+263 KLVVLIGTFALA

-289 PLAGLDTYLD
+289 PLAGLDTYLA
-299 VRSSRVPMDSLTM
+299 VRNSGVPIDALAM

-322 TIYLVL
+322 TVYIIL
-328 AGLIMAVTL
+328 AGLVMAVTL

-361 SFGSSAIARA
+361 SFGSSALARS
-371 LVRFTNNMVTAIDN
+371 LVRFTNSMVNAVDS
-385 ILPIK
+385 ILPAK
-390 VKSWIERR
+390 VKVWIEKR
-398 FDNREMILEENASF
+398 FDNREMILEENAAF
-412 DLIRGSVSIV
+412 DLIRGLVSIV

-447 TMGASLADR
+447 TMGASLSDR

-465 RVTGMFAVI
+465 RVTGMFSVI

-485 IICFVIAILFY
+485 LICFVIALLFY
-496 YGGVIAMLVMITLA
+496 YGGVVTMLAMIALA
-510 VLIIIKNRA
+510 IFIIIKNRE
-519 KTNKNNEIDDL
+519 KTNKTDDKDDV
-530 FDKAL
+530 FDKAMST
-535 NSNDQDVIYESFV
+535 NEQEVIYKSLI
-548 QHNRDSISTML
+548 QHNRESINEL
-559 DLSKEIYNNVVDAF
+559 LNVAKNIYVGVVDAF
-573 VKEDIRTLRK
+573 VKEDIKTLRK

-589 LAKDKMKQL
+589 LAKEKMKQL

-606 RRLDDKMIN
+606 RRLDDKMMD

-629 ILYALRRI
+629 ILYSLRRI

-657 PEVESLKEKVF
+657 PEVENLKEKVV
-668 WAMETA
+668 WSVEAADIT
-674 NVTIA
+674 VY
-679 SSEYGDVDTVMDMI
+679 SSEYKDIDAVMERVKI
-693 RVREEDVIAMS
+693 REDELVEMT

-727 MQESS
+727 IQESS
-732 ELVTEMRH
+732 EIVTEMRH
-740 LLRSEAKMNE
+740 LLRSEAKLNE

>member
-1 MPATKKDRYMET
+1 MET
-13 FLPIVII
+13 FLPIVIA
-20 FIFVLAI
+20 FIFVLAV
-27 LGIIAGV
+27 LGIVAGV

-57 IIAALGIIIG
+57 IIASLGIIFG

-82 FSPQHFYANEI
+82 FSPQYFFANEI

-105 ILLDVFNSLGL
+105 ILLDVFNTLGL

-136 MIKTHNG
+136 MIKMHSGTLDG
-143 IVDVGLSELINT
+143 VGLSELINT

-161 VVGIFL
+161 IVGIFL

-175 GIIVQY
+175 GMIVQY

-189 NYLKNLKWKIG
+189 NFEKNLKWKIG
-200 IFSGLATTA
+200 IFSGIATTA

-222 AFITEEMHYW
+222 AFMTADIKNW
-232 INTHTW
+232 IDTHTL
-238 QLLGICFVFFTIL
+238 QLLGASFVFFTVL
-251 MQILYFLKINVL
+251 MQILFFCKVNVL
-263 KVVVLIGTFALA
+263 KLVVLIGTFALA

-289 PLAGLDTYLD
+289 PLAGLDTYID
-299 VRSSRVPMDSLTM
+299 VKNSGVSMDSLSM
-312 GSLNTMSAAN
+312 NSLNTMSAAN
-322 TIYLVL
+322 TVYIIL
-328 AGLIMAVTL
+328 AGLVMVVTL

-371 LVRFTNNMVTAIDN
+371 LVRFTNNMVNAIDS
-385 ILPIK
+385 ILPAK
-390 VKSWIERR
+390 VKVWIEKR
-398 FDNREMILEENASF
+398 FDNREMILEENAAF

-447 TMGASLADR
+447 TMGASLSDR

-465 RVTGMFAVI
+465 RVTGMFSVI

-485 IICFVIAILFY
+485 LICFLIALLFY
-496 YGGVIAMLVMITLA
+496 YGGVVAMVAMIALA
-510 VLIIIKNRA
+510 VYIIIKNRA
-519 KTNKNNEIDDL
+519 KANKTEDNDDL
-530 FDKAL
+530 FEKAL
-535 NSNDQDVIYESFV
+535 NSNEQEVIYESFI
-548 QHNRDSISTML
+548 QHNRESMNKML
-559 DLSKEIYNNVVDAF
+559 NMSKDIYTNIVDAF
-573 VKEDIRTLRK
+573 VKEDIKTLKK

-589 LAKDKMKQL
+589 DAKQIMKQL

-606 RRLDDKMIN
+606 RRLDDKMN
-615 KNTWFHLSYNCIEQ
+615 KNTWFHLSYNSIEQ
-629 ILYALRRI
+629 ILYSLRRI

-657 PEVESLKEKVF
+657 PEVESLKEKVL
-668 WAMETA
+668 WSIDAADITIYTSEYKDVDAIMERVKLREE
-674 NVTIA
+674 NVT
-679 SSEYGDVDTVMDMI
+679 E
-693 RVREEDVIAMS
+693 MS
-704 HGQMNRIQHD
+704 HEQMNRIQYN
-714 KDNID
+714 KENID

-727 MQESS
+727 IQESS
-732 ELVTEMRH
+732 TIITEMRH
-740 LLRSEAKMNE
+740 VLRNEAKMNE

>member
-1 MPATKKDRYMET
+1 MET
-13 FLPIVII
+13 FLPIVITFI
-20 FIFVLAI
+20 FILAI

-49 SASYRTVT
+49 SASYRVVT

-82 FSPQHFYANEI
+82 FTPQYFFANEI
-93 VYIYLA
+93 IYIYLA

-105 ILLDVFNSLGL
+105 ILLDVFNTLGL

-136 MIKTHNG
+136 MIKMHNG
-143 IVDVGLSELINT
+143 TADASLAGLINT

-189 NYLKNLKWKIG
+189 NYLKNLKWKVG
-200 IFSGLATTA
+200 IFSGIATTA

-222 AFITEEMHYW
+222 AFITADMHTW
-232 INTHTW
+232 IDTHTW
-238 QLLGICFVFFTIL
+238 QLLGISFVFFTIL
-251 MQILYFLKINVL
+251 MQILYFLKVNVL
-263 KVVVLIGTFALA
+263 KLVVLIGTFALA

-289 PLAGLDTYLD
+289 PLAGLDTYIE
-299 VRSSRVPMDSLTM
+299 VRRSNVAIDSLSM

-322 TIYLVL
+322 TIYLVV
-328 AGLIMAVTL
+328 AGILMAITL

-361 SFGSSAIARA
+361 SFGSSAIARS
-371 LVRFTNNMVTAIDN
+371 LVRFTNNMVTAVDN
-385 ILPIK
+385 ILPAK
-390 VKSWIERR
+390 VKAWIERR

-485 IICFVIAILFY
+485 LICFLIALLFY
-496 YGGVIAMLVMITLA
+496 YGGIVAMIVMIALS
-510 VLIIIKNRA
+510 VLVIIKNRA
-519 KTNKNNEIDDL
+519 KTNKNNETDDL
-530 FDKAL
+530 FEQAM
-535 NSNDQDVIYESFV
+535 NTSDQEILYETLI
-548 QHNRDSISTML
+548 QHNKQSINEL
-559 DLSKEIYNNVVDAF
+559 LNISKNIYTDVVSSF
-573 VKEDIRTLRK
+573 IKEDIKTLRK
-583 ASNDCR
+583 VSNDCR
-589 LAKDKMKQL
+589 LAKEKMKQL

-657 PEVESLKEKVF
+657 PEVESLKEKVI
-668 WAMETA
+668 WSIDTA
-674 NVTIA
+674 DITI
-679 SSEYGDVDTVMDMI
+679 STSEYSDVDGVMERI
-693 RVREEDVIAMS
+693 KTREDEVVEMS
-704 HGQMNRIQHD
+704 HEQMDRIQHN
-714 KDNID
+714 KENID

-727 MQESS
+727 IQESS
-732 ELVTEMRH
+732 ELITEMRH
-740 LLRSEAKMNE
+740 ILRSEAKLNE

>member
-1 MPATKKDRYMET
+1 MET
-13 FLPIVII
+13 FLPIVITFI
-20 FIFVLAI
+20 FILAI

-49 SASYRTVT
+49 SASYRVVT

-82 FSPQHFYANEI
+82 FTPQHFFANEI
-93 VYIYLA
+93 IYIYLA

-105 ILLDVFNSLGL
+105 ILLDVFNTLGL

-136 MIKTHNG
+136 MIKMHNG
-143 IVDVGLSELINT
+143 TADASLAELINT

-189 NYLKNLKWKIG
+189 NYLKNLKWKVG
-200 IFSGLATTA
+200 IFSGIATTA

-222 AFITEEMHYW
+222 AFITADMHTW
-232 INTHTW
+232 IDTHTW
-238 QLLGICFVFFTIL
+238 QLLGISFVFLTIL
-251 MQILYFLKINVL
+251 MQILYFLKVNVL
-263 KVVVLIGTFALA
+263 KLVVLIGTFALA

-289 PLAGLDTYLD
+289 PLAGLDTYIE
-299 VRSSRVPMDSLTM
+299 VRRSNVAIDSLSM

-322 TIYLVL
+322 TIYLVV
-328 AGLIMAVTL
+328 AGIIMAVTL

-361 SFGSSAIARA
+361 SFGSSAIARS
-371 LVRFTNNMVTAIDN
+371 LVRFTNNMVTAVDN
-385 ILPIK
+385 ILPVK
-390 VKSWIERR
+390 VKAWIERR

-485 IICFVIAILFY
+485 LICFLIALLFH
-496 YGGVIAMLVMITLA
+496 YGGIVAMIVMIALS
-510 VLIIIKNRA
+510 VLVIIKNRA
-519 KTNKNNEIDDL
+519 KTNKNNETDDL
-530 FDKAL
+530 FEQAM
-535 NSNDQDVIYESFV
+535 NTSDQEILYETLI
-548 QHNRDSISTML
+548 QHNKQSINEL
-559 DLSKEIYNNVVDAF
+559 LNISKNIYTDVVSSF
-573 VKEDIRTLRK
+573 IKEDIKTLRK
-583 ASNDCR
+583 VSNDCR
-589 LAKDKMKQL
+589 LAKEKMKQL

-657 PEVESLKEKVF
+657 PEVESLKEKVI
-668 WAMETA
+668 WSIDTA
-674 NVTIA
+674 DITI
-679 SSEYGDVDTVMDMI
+679 STSEYSDVDGVMERI
-693 RVREEDVIAMS
+693 KTREDEVVEMS
-704 HGQMNRIQHD
+704 HEQMDRIQHN
-714 KDNID
+714 KENID

-727 MQESS
+727 IQESS
-732 ELVTEMRH
+732 ELITEMRH
-740 LLRSEAKMNE
+740 ILRSEAKLNE

>member
-1 MPATKKDRYMET
+1 MET
-13 FLPIVII
+13 FLPIVIA
-20 FIFVLAI
+20 FIFVLAV
-27 LGIIAGV
+27 LGIVAGV

-49 SASYRTVT
+49 SATYRTVT
-57 IIAALGIIIG
+57 IIASLGIIFG

-82 FSPQHFYANEI
+82 FSPQYFFANEI
-93 VYIYLA
+93 IYIYLA

-136 MIKTHNG
+136 MIKMHSG
-143 IVDVGLSELINT
+143 ALEGVGLSELINT

-161 VVGIFL
+161 IVGIFL

-189 NYLKNLKWKIG
+189 NFEKNLKWKIG
-200 IFSGLATTA
+200 IFSGIATTA

-222 AFITEEMHYW
+222 AFMTAEIKSW
-232 INTHTW
+232 IDAHTLM
-238 QLLGICFVFFTIL
+238 LLGASFVFFTVL
-251 MQILYFLKINVL
+251 MQVLFFCKVNVL
-263 KVVVLIGTFALA
+263 KLVVLIGTFALA

-289 PLAGLDTYLD
+289 PLAGLDTYID
-299 VRSSRVPMDSLTM
+299 VRHSGVAMDALSM
-312 GSLNTMSAAN
+312 NSLNEMSAAN
-322 TIYLVL
+322 TVYIIL
-328 AGLIMAVTL
+328 AGLVMVVTL

-361 SFGSSAIARA
+361 SFGSSAIARS
-371 LVRFTNNMVTAIDN
+371 LVRFTNNMVNAVDS
-385 ILPIK
+385 ILPAK
-390 VKSWIERR
+390 VKVWIEKR

-447 TMGASLADR
+447 TMGASLSDR

-465 RVTGMFAVI
+465 RVTGMFSVI

-485 IICFVIAILFY
+485 LICFLIALLFY
-496 YGGVIAMLVMITLA
+496 FGGVIAMLAMIALA
-510 VLIIIKNRA
+510 VYIIIKNRA
-519 KTNKNNEIDDL
+519 KSNKTEDNDEL
-530 FDKAL
+530 FEKAL
-535 NSNDQDVIYESFV
+535 NATEQETIYESFV
-548 QHNRDSISTML
+548 QHNRESMNKML
-559 DLSKEIYNNVVDAF
+559 NMSKEIYANIVDAF
-573 VKEDIRTLRK
+573 VKEDIKTLRK

-589 LAKDKMKQL
+589 DAKQIMKQL

-606 RRLDDKMIN
+606 RRLDDKMN
-615 KNTWFHLSYNCIEQ
+615 KNTWFHLSYNSIEQ
-629 ILYALRRI
+629 ILYSLRRV

-657 PEVESLKEKVF
+657 PEVENLKEKVF
-668 WAMETA
+668 WAIDA
-674 NVTIA
+674 ADITIY
-679 SSEYGDVDTVMDMI
+679 SSEYKDVDAVME
-693 RVREEDVIAMS
+693 RVKVREDEAVEMS
-704 HGQMNRIQHD
+704 REQMNRIQNS
-714 KDNID
+714 KENID

-727 MQESS
+727 IQESS
-732 ELVTEMRH
+732 AIITEMRH
-740 LLRSEAKMNE
+740 ILRNEAKMNE

>member
-1 MPATKKDRYMET
+1 MET
-13 FLPIVII
+13 FLPVVIA

-27 LGIIAGV
+27 LGIVAGV

-49 SASYRTVT
+49 SASYRAVT

-82 FSPQHFYANEI
+82 FTPQYFYANEI
-93 VYIYLA
+93 IYIYLA

-136 MIKTHNG
+136 MIKMHNG
-143 IVDVGLSELINT
+143 TADAGLTELINT

-200 IFSGLATTA
+200 IFSGIATTA

-222 AFITEEMHYW
+222 AFITEEMHLW

-238 QLLGICFVFFTIL
+238 MLLGICFVFFTIL
-251 MQILYFLKINVL
+251 MQILYFLKVNVL
-263 KVVVLIGTFALA
+263 KLVVLIGTFALA

-289 PLAGLDTYLD
+289 PLAGLDTYLE
-299 VRSSRVPMDSLTM
+299 VRHSELPIYSLTM

-322 TIYLVL
+322 TIYLVA

-337 LTSKKAKIVL
+337 LTSRKAKIVL

-371 LVRFTNNMVTAIDN
+371 LVRFTNNMVTAVDN
-385 ILPIK
+385 ILPAK
-390 VKSWIERR
+390 VKAWIERR

-485 IICFVIAILFY
+485 IICFAIAILFY
-496 YGGVIAMLVMITLA
+496 YGGVIAMIVMIALA
-510 VLIIIKNRA
+510 VVIIIKNRA
-519 KTNKNNEIDDL
+519 KTNKNNETDDL

-535 NSNDQDVIYESFV
+535 NTSDQEVIYETLI
-548 QHNRDSISTML
+548 QHNKESISEL
-559 DLSKEIYNNVVDAF
+559 LNISKDIYNGVVNAF
-573 VKEDIRTLRK
+573 MKEDIKTLRK

-598 KRKEIMIM
+598 KRKEIIIM

-657 PEVESLKEKVF
+657 PEVENLKDKVLWSLS
-668 WAMETA
+668 AA
-674 NVTIA
+674 DNTILN
-679 SSEYGDVDTVMDMI
+679 SDYKDVDYIMEQITE
-693 RVREEDVIAMS
+693 RESAVIEMS
-704 HGQMNRIQHD
+704 HEQMNRIQHD
-714 KDNID
+714 RDNID

-727 MQESS
+727 IQESS

>member
-1 MPATKKDRYMET
+1 MET
-13 FLPIVII
+13 FLPIVIA
-20 FIFVLAI
+20 FIFVLAV
-27 LGIIAGV
+27 LGIVAGV

-49 SASYRTVT
+49 SATYRTVT
-57 IIAALGIIIG
+57 IIASFGIIFG

-82 FSPQHFYANEI
+82 FSPQYFFANEI
-93 VYIYLA
+93 IYIYLA

-136 MIKTHNG
+136 MIKMHSG
-143 IVDVGLSELINT
+143 ALEGVGLSELINT

-161 VVGIFL
+161 IVGIFL

-189 NYLKNLKWKIG
+189 NFEKNLKWKIG
-200 IFSGLATTA
+200 IFSGIATTA

-222 AFITEEMHYW
+222 AFMTAEIKSW
-232 INTHTW
+232 IDAHTLM
-238 QLLGICFVFFTIL
+238 LLGASFVFFTVL
-251 MQILYFLKINVL
+251 MQILFFCKVNVL
-263 KVVVLIGTFALA
+263 KLVVLIGTFALA

-289 PLAGLDTYLD
+289 PLAGLDTYID
-299 VRSSRVPMDSLTM
+299 VRHSGVAMDALSM
-312 GSLNTMSAAN
+312 NSLNEMSAAN
-322 TIYLVL
+322 TVYIIL
-328 AGLIMAVTL
+328 AGLVMVVTL

-361 SFGSSAIARA
+361 SFGSSAIARS
-371 LVRFTNNMVTAIDN
+371 LVRFTNNMVNAVDS
-385 ILPIK
+385 ILPAK
-390 VKSWIERR
+390 VKVWIEKR

-447 TMGASLADR
+447 TMGASLSDR

-465 RVTGMFAVI
+465 RVTGMFSVI

-485 IICFVIAILFY
+485 LICFLIALLFY
-496 YGGVIAMLVMITLA
+496 FGGVIAMLAMIALA
-510 VLIIIKNRA
+510 VYIIIKNRA
-519 KTNKNNEIDDL
+519 KSNKTEDNDEL
-530 FDKAL
+530 FEKAL
-535 NSNDQDVIYESFV
+535 NATEQETIYESFV
-548 QHNRDSISTML
+548 QHNRESMNKML
-559 DLSKEIYNNVVDAF
+559 NMSKEIYANIVDAF
-573 VKEDIRTLRK
+573 VKEDIKTLRK

-589 LAKDKMKQL
+589 DAKQIMKQL

-606 RRLDDKMIN
+606 RRLDDKMN
-615 KNTWFHLSYNCIEQ
+615 KNTWFHLSYNSIEQ
-629 ILYALRRI
+629 ILYSLRRV

-657 PEVESLKEKVF
+657 PEVENLKEKVF
-668 WAMETA
+668 WAIDA
-674 NVTIA
+674 ADITIY
-679 SSEYGDVDTVMDMI
+679 SSEYKDVDAVME
-693 RVREEDVIAMS
+693 RVKVREDEAVEMS
-704 HGQMNRIQHD
+704 CEQMNRIQNS
-714 KDNID
+714 KENID

-727 MQESS
+727 IQESS
-732 ELVTEMRH
+732 AIITEMRH
-740 LLRSEAKMNE
+740 ILRNEAKMNE

>member
-1 MPATKKDRYMET
+1 MET
-13 FLPIVII
+13 FLPIVIV

-27 LGIIAGV
+27 LGIVAGV

-49 SASYRTVT
+49 SATYRTVT
-57 IIAALGIIIG
+57 IIAALGVIFG
-67 SLMSNGMMEIARNGV
+67 SFMSNGMMEIARNGV
-82 FSPQHFYANEI
+82 LSPQYFYANEI

-105 ILLDVFNSLGL
+105 ILLDVFNTLGL

-136 MIKTHNG
+136 MIKMNNG
-143 IVDVGLSELINT
+143 DINVGLSELINT

-161 VVGIFL
+161 IVGIFV

-175 GIIVQY
+175 GIIIQY

-189 NYLKNLKWKIG
+189 NYEKNLKWKIG

-209 LIYFMLIKGMKGA
+209 LVYFMLIKGMKGA
-222 AFITEEMHYW
+222 AFITEEMHAW
-232 INTHTW
+232 IDENT
-238 QLLGICFVFFTIL
+238 LLLLAICFVFFSVL
-251 MQILYFLKINVL
+251 MQILFFLKVNVL
-263 KVVVLIGTFALA
+263 KLVVLIGTFALA

-299 VRSSRVPMDSLTM
+299 VKSSGVPMDALTM
-312 GSLNTMSAAN
+312 DSLNTMSATN

-328 AGLIMAVTL
+328 AGIIMAITL

-361 SFGSSAIARA
+361 SFGSSAIARG
-371 LVRFTNNMVTAIDN
+371 LVRFTNSMVTTIDN
-385 ILPIK
+385 ILPAK
-390 VKSWIERR
+390 VKTWIERR
-398 FDNREMILEENASF
+398 FDNREMIIEDNAAF
-412 DLIRGSVSIV
+412 DLIRGLVSIV

-465 RVTGMFAVI
+465 RVTGMFSVI

-485 IICFVIAILFY
+485 IICFVIALLFY
-496 YGGVIAMLVMITLA
+496 YGGVVAMLAMIALA
-510 VLIIIKNRA
+510 VFIIIKNRA
-519 KTNKNNEIDDL
+519 KTTKNEDNDELFERALSVNE
-530 FDKAL
+530 
-535 NSNDQDVIYESFV
+535 QEVIYQSLV
-548 QHNRDSISTML
+548 QHNKESINSL
-559 DLSKEIYNNVVDAF
+559 IDIAKDIYVNVVTAF
-573 VKEDIRTLRK
+573 VKEDIKTLRK
-583 ASNDCR
+583 VSNDCR
-589 LAKDKMKQL
+589 DAKQKMKLL

-606 RRLDDKMIN
+606 RRLDDKMMD

-629 ILYALRRI
+629 ILYSLRRV

-657 PEVESLKEKVF
+657 PEVETLKEKVL
-668 WAMETA
+668 WSIE
-674 NVTIA
+674 VTDITV
-679 SSEYGDVDTVMDMI
+679 SSSDYKDVDAVMERI
-693 RVREEDVIAMS
+693 KEKEEELIEMT
-704 HGQMNRIQHD
+704 HEQMNRIQHD
-714 KDNID
+714 KENID

-727 MQESS
+727 IQESS
-732 ELVTEMRH
+732 EIVTEMRH
-740 LLRSEAKMNE
+740 LLRSEAKFNE

>member
-1 MPATKKDRYMET
+1 MET
-13 FLPIVII
+13 FLPVVIA

-27 LGIIAGV
+27 LGIVAGV

-49 SASYRTVT
+49 SASYRSVT
-57 IIAALGIIIG
+57 IIASFGIIFG

-82 FSPQHFYANEI
+82 FSPQYFFANEVI
-93 VYIYLA
+93 YIYLA

-105 ILLDVFNSLGL
+105 ILLDVFNTLGL

-136 MIKTHNG
+136 MIKMHSGTMG
-143 IVDVGLSELINT
+143 AGLAELINT

-189 NYLKNLKWKIG
+189 NFEKNLKWKIG
-200 IFSGLATTA
+200 IFSGIATTA

-222 AFITEEMHYW
+222 AFMTPEIKAW
-232 INTHTW
+232 IDVHTW
-238 QLLGICFVFFTIL
+238 RLLGASFIFFTIL
-251 MQILYFLKINVL
+251 MQILYFLKVNVL
-263 KVVVLIGTFALA
+263 KLVVLIGTFALA

-299 VRSSRVPMDSLTM
+299 VRNSGVPIDALSMD
-312 GSLNTMSAAN
+312 SLNTMSATN
-322 TIYLVL
+322 TIYIII
-328 AGLIMAVTL
+328 AGLIMVVTL
-337 LTSKKAKIVL
+337 LTSKKARIVL

-361 SFGSSAIARA
+361 SFGSSAIARSM
-371 LVRFTNNMVTAIDN
+371 VRFVNNTVTAIDN
-385 ILPIK
+385 ILPAK
-390 VKSWIERR
+390 VKSWIEKR
-398 FDNREMILEENASF
+398 FDSREMILEENACF
-412 DLIRGSVSIV
+412 DLIRGAVSIV

-465 RVTGMFAVI
+465 RVTGMFSVI

-485 IICFVIAILFY
+485 LICFVIALLFY
-496 YGGVIAMLVMITLA
+496 YGGVVAMLAMIALA
-510 VLIIIKNRA
+510 VYIIIKNRA
-519 KTNKNNEIDDL
+519 KSHKNVEVDEL
-530 FDKAL
+530 FEKAL
-535 NSNDQDVIYESFV
+535 NTTDQELIYESLI
-548 QHNRDSISTML
+548 QHNRESISEL
-559 DLSKEIYNNVVDAF
+559 LNISKDIYAGVVDAF
-573 VKEDIRTLRK
+573 MKEDIKTLRK

-629 ILYALRRI
+629 ILYSLRRI

-657 PEVESLKEKVF
+657 PEVECLKDKVMWSLN
-668 WAMETA
+668 TA
-674 NVTIA
+674 DNTILN
-679 SSEYGDVDTVMDMI
+679 SDYKDVDVIMEQITS
-693 RVREEDVIAMS
+693 RESDVIEMT
-704 HGQMNRIQHD
+704 HEQMNRIQHD

-719 LALLYLNI
+719 LGLLYLNI
-727 MQESS
+727 IQESS
-732 ELVTEMRH
+732 EIVTEMRH
-740 LLRSEAKMNE
+740 ILRSEAKMNE

>member
-1 MPATKKDRYMET
+1 MET
-13 FLPIVII
+13 FLPIVIA
-20 FIFVLAI
+20 FIFVLAV
-27 LGIIAGV
+27 LGIVAGV

-57 IIAALGIIIG
+57 IIASLGIIFG

-82 FSPQHFYANEI
+82 FSPQYFFANEI

-105 ILLDVFNSLGL
+105 ILLDVFNTLGL

-136 MIKTHNG
+136 MIKMRSGVLDG
-143 IVDVGLSELINT
+143 IGLSELINT

-161 VVGIFL
+161 IVGIFL

-175 GIIVQY
+175 GMIVQY

-189 NYLKNLKWKIG
+189 NFEKNLKWKIG
-200 IFSGLATTA
+200 IFSGVATTA

-222 AFITEEMHYW
+222 AFMTADIKNW
-232 INTHTW
+232 IDTHTL
-238 QLLGICFVFFTIL
+238 QLLGASFVFFTVL
-251 MQILYFLKINVL
+251 MQILFFCKVNVL
-263 KVVVLIGTFALA
+263 KLVVLIGTFALA

-289 PLAGLDTYLD
+289 PLAGLDTYID
-299 VRSSRVPMDSLTM
+299 VKNSGVPMDALSM
-312 GSLNTMSAAN
+312 NSLNTMSAAN
-322 TIYLVL
+322 TVYIIL
-328 AGLIMAVTL
+328 AGLVMVVTL

-361 SFGSSAIARA
+361 SFGSSAVARA
-371 LVRFTNNMVTAIDN
+371 LVRFTNNMVNAIDS
-385 ILPIK
+385 ILPAK
-390 VKSWIERR
+390 VKVWIEKR
-398 FDNREMILEENASF
+398 FDNREMILEENAAF

-447 TMGASLADR
+447 TMGASLSDR

-465 RVTGMFAVI
+465 RVTGMFSVI

-485 IICFVIAILFY
+485 LICFLIALLFY
-496 YGGVIAMLVMITLA
+496 YGGVVAMVAMIALA
-510 VLIIIKNRA
+510 VYIIIKNRA
-519 KTNKNNEIDDL
+519 KANKTEENDDL
-530 FDKAL
+530 FEKAL
-535 NSNDQDVIYESFV
+535 NSNEQEVIYESFI
-548 QHNRDSISTML
+548 QHNRESMNKML
-559 DLSKEIYNNVVDAF
+559 NLSKDIYTNIVDAF
-573 VKEDIRTLRK
+573 VKEDIKTLKK

-589 LAKDKMKQL
+589 DAKQIMKQL

-606 RRLDDKMIN
+606 RRLDDKMN
-615 KNTWFHLSYNCIEQ
+615 KNTWFHLSYNSIEQ
-629 ILYALRRI
+629 ILYSLRRI

-657 PEVESLKEKVF
+657 PEVESLKEKVL
-668 WAMETA
+668 WSIDAADITIYTSEYKDVDAIMERVKLREE
-674 NVTIA
+674 NVT
-679 SSEYGDVDTVMDMI
+679 E
-693 RVREEDVIAMS
+693 MS
-704 HGQMNRIQHD
+704 HEQMNRIQYN
-714 KDNID
+714 KENID

-727 MQESS
+727 IQESS
-732 ELVTEMRH
+732 TIITEMRH
-740 LLRSEAKMNE
+740 VLRNEAKMNE

>member
-1 MPATKKDRYMET
+1 MET
-13 FLPIVII
+13 FLPIVIA
-20 FIFVLAI
+20 FIFVLAV
-27 LGIIAGV
+27 LGIVAGV

-49 SASYRTVT
+49 SATYRTVT
-57 IIAALGIIIG
+57 IIASLGIIFG

-82 FSPQHFYANEI
+82 FSPQYFFANEI
-93 VYIYLA
+93 IYIYLA

-136 MIKTHNG
+136 MIKMRSG
-143 IVDVGLSELINT
+143 VLDGVGLSELINT

-161 VVGIFL
+161 IVGIFL

-189 NYLKNLKWKIG
+189 NFEKNLKWKIG
-200 IFSGLATTA
+200 IFSGIATTA

-222 AFITEEMHYW
+222 AFMTAEIKDW
-232 INTHTW
+232 IDAHTLM
-238 QLLGICFVFFTIL
+238 LLGASFVFFTVL
-251 MQILYFLKINVL
+251 MQILFFCKVNVL
-263 KVVVLIGTFALA
+263 KLVVLIGTFALA

-289 PLAGLDTYLD
+289 PLAGLDTYID
-299 VRSSRVPMDSLTM
+299 VRHSGVPMDALSM
-312 GSLNTMSAAN
+312 DSLNTMSAAN
-322 TIYLVL
+322 TIYIIL
-328 AGLIMAVTL
+328 AGLVMVVTL

-371 LVRFTNNMVTAIDN
+371 LVRFTNNMVNAVDS
-385 ILPIK
+385 ILPAK
-390 VKSWIERR
+390 VKVWIEKR

-447 TMGASLADR
+447 TMGASLSDR

-465 RVTGMFAVI
+465 RVTGMFSVI

-485 IICFVIAILFY
+485 IICFLIALLFY
-496 YGGVIAMLVMITLA
+496 FGGVIAMLAMIALA
-510 VLIIIKNRA
+510 VYIIIKNRA
-519 KTNKNNEIDDL
+519 RANKTEDNDEL
-530 FDKAL
+530 FEKAL
-535 NSNDQDVIYESFV
+535 NATEQEVIYESFV
-548 QHNRDSISTML
+548 QHNRESMNKML
-559 DLSKEIYNNVVDAF
+559 NMSRDIYANIVDAF
-573 VKEDIRTLRK
+573 VKEDIKTLRK

-589 LAKDKMKQL
+589 DAKQIMKQL

-606 RRLDDKMIN
+606 RRLDDKMN
-615 KNTWFHLSYNCIEQ
+615 KNTWFHLSYNSIEQ
-629 ILYALRRI
+629 ILYSLRRV

-657 PEVESLKEKVF
+657 PEVENLKEKVF
-668 WAMETA
+668 WSVDAA
-674 NVTIA
+674 GITIY
-679 SSEYGDVDTVMDMI
+679 SSEYKDVDAVMERI
-693 RVREEDVIAMS
+693 KVREDEAVEMS
-704 HGQMNRIQHD
+704 REQMNRIQNS
-714 KDNID
+714 KENID

-727 MQESS
+727 IQESS
-732 ELVTEMRH
+732 AIITEMRH
-740 LLRSEAKMNE
+740 ILRNEAKMNE

>member
-1 MPATKKDRYMET
+1 MET
-13 FLPIVII
+13 FLPVVIA

-27 LGIIAGV
+27 LGIVAGV

-49 SASYRTVT
+49 SASYRVVT

-82 FSPQHFYANEI
+82 FTPQYFYANEI
-93 VYIYLA
+93 IYIYLA

-136 MIKTHNG
+136 MIKMHNG
-143 IVDVGLSELINT
+143 TADAGLTELINT

-200 IFSGLATTA
+200 IFSGIATTA

-222 AFITEEMHYW
+222 AFITADMHAW
-232 INTHTW
+232 IDSHTW
-238 QLLGICFVFFTIL
+238 MLLGISFVFFTIL
-251 MQILYFLKINVL
+251 MQILYFLKVNVL
-263 KVVVLIGTFALA
+263 KLVVLIGTFALA

-289 PLAGLDTYLD
+289 PLAGLDTYLE
-299 VRSSRVPMDSLTM
+299 VRHSELPIYSLTM

-322 TIYLVL
+322 TIYLVV

-371 LVRFTNNMVTAIDN
+371 LVRFTNNMVTAVDN
-385 ILPIK
+385 ILPAK
-390 VKSWIERR
+390 VKAWIERR

-485 IICFVIAILFY
+485 IICFAIAILFY
-496 YGGVIAMLVMITLA
+496 YGGVVAMIVMIALA
-510 VLIIIKNRA
+510 VVIIIKNRA
-519 KTNKNNEIDDL
+519 KTNKNNETDDL

-535 NSNDQDVIYESFV
+535 NTSDQEVIYETLI
-548 QHNRDSISTML
+548 QHNKESISEL
-559 DLSKEIYNNVVDAF
+559 LNISKDIYNGVVNAF
-573 VKEDIRTLRK
+573 MKEDIKTLRK

-598 KRKEIMIM
+598 KRKEIIIM

-657 PEVESLKEKVF
+657 PEVENLKDKVLWSLS
-668 WAMETA
+668 AA
-674 NVTIA
+674 DNTILN
-679 SSEYGDVDTVMDMI
+679 SDYKDVDYIMEQITE
-693 RVREEDVIAMS
+693 RESAVIEMS
-704 HGQMNRIQHD
+704 HEQMNRIQHD
-714 KDNID
+714 RDNID

-727 MQESS
+727 IQESS

>member
-1 MPATKKDRYMET
+1 MET
-13 FLPIVII
+13 FLPIVIA
-20 FIFVLAI
+20 FIFVLAV
-27 LGIIAGV
+27 LGIVAGV

-57 IIAALGIIIG
+57 IIASLGIIFG

-82 FSPQHFYANEI
+82 FSPQYFFANEI

-105 ILLDVFNSLGL
+105 ILLDVFNTLGL

-136 MIKTHNG
+136 MIKMRSGVLDG
-143 IVDVGLSELINT
+143 IGLSELINT

-161 VVGIFL
+161 IVGIFL

-175 GIIVQY
+175 GMIVQY

-189 NYLKNLKWKIG
+189 NFEKNLKWKIG
-200 IFSGLATTA
+200 IFSGIATTA

-222 AFITEEMHYW
+222 AFMTADIKNW
-232 INTHTW
+232 IDTHTL
-238 QLLGICFVFFTIL
+238 QLLGASFVFFTVL
-251 MQILYFLKINVL
+251 MQILFFCKVNVL
-263 KVVVLIGTFALA
+263 KLVVLIGTFALA

-289 PLAGLDTYLD
+289 PLAGLDTYID
-299 VRSSRVPMDSLTM
+299 VKNSGVPMDALSM
-312 GSLNTMSAAN
+312 NSLNTMSAAN
-322 TIYLVL
+322 TVYIIL
-328 AGLIMAVTL
+328 AGLVMVVTL

-361 SFGSSAIARA
+361 SFGSSAVARA
-371 LVRFTNNMVTAIDN
+371 LVRFTNNMVNAIDS
-385 ILPIK
+385 ILPAK
-390 VKSWIERR
+390 VKVWIEKR
-398 FDNREMILEENASF
+398 FDNREMILEENAAF

-447 TMGASLADR
+447 TMGASLSDR

-465 RVTGMFAVI
+465 RVTGMFSVI

-485 IICFVIAILFY
+485 LICFLIALLFY
-496 YGGVIAMLVMITLA
+496 YGGVVAMVAMIALA
-510 VLIIIKNRA
+510 VYIIIKNRA
-519 KTNKNNEIDDL
+519 KANKTEENDDL
-530 FDKAL
+530 FEKAL
-535 NSNDQDVIYESFV
+535 NSNEQEVIYESFI
-548 QHNRDSISTML
+548 QHNRESMNKML
-559 DLSKEIYNNVVDAF
+559 NLSKDIYTNIVDAF
-573 VKEDIRTLRK
+573 VKEDIKTLKK

-589 LAKDKMKQL
+589 DAKQIMKQL

-606 RRLDDKMIN
+606 RRLDDKMN
-615 KNTWFHLSYNCIEQ
+615 KNTWFHLSYNSIEQ
-629 ILYALRRI
+629 ILYSLRRI

-657 PEVESLKEKVF
+657 PEVESLKEKVL
-668 WAMETA
+668 WSIDAADITIYTSEYKDVDAIMERVKLREE
-674 NVTIA
+674 NVT
-679 SSEYGDVDTVMDMI
+679 E
-693 RVREEDVIAMS
+693 MS
-704 HGQMNRIQHD
+704 HEQMNRIQYN
-714 KDNID
+714 KENID

-727 MQESS
+727 IQESS
-732 ELVTEMRH
+732 TIITEMRH
-740 LLRSEAKMNE
+740 VLRNEAKMNE

>member
-1 MPATKKDRYMET
+1 MET
-13 FLPIVII
+13 FLPIVIA
-20 FIFVLAI
+20 FIFVLAV
-27 LGIIAGV
+27 LGIVAGV

-57 IIAALGIIIG
+57 IIASLGIIFG

-82 FSPQHFYANEI
+82 FSPQYFFANEI

-105 ILLDVFNSLGL
+105 ILLDVFNTLGL

-136 MIKTHNG
+136 MIKMRSGVLDG
-143 IVDVGLSELINT
+143 IGLSELINT

-161 VVGIFL
+161 IVGIFL

-175 GIIVQY
+175 GMIVQY

-189 NYLKNLKWKIG
+189 NFEKNLKWKIG
-200 IFSGLATTA
+200 IFSGVATTA

-222 AFITEEMHYW
+222 AFMTADIKNW
-232 INTHTW
+232 IDTHTL
-238 QLLGICFVFFTIL
+238 QLLGASFVFFTVL
-251 MQILYFLKINVL
+251 MQILFFCKVNVL
-263 KVVVLIGTFALA
+263 KLVVLIGTFALA

-289 PLAGLDTYLD
+289 PLAGLDTYID
-299 VRSSRVPMDSLTM
+299 VKNSGVPMDALSM
-312 GSLNTMSAAN
+312 NSLNTMSAAN
-322 TIYLVL
+322 TVYIIL
-328 AGLIMAVTL
+328 AGLVMVVTL

-361 SFGSSAIARA
+361 SFGSSAVARA
-371 LVRFTNNMVTAIDN
+371 LVRFTNNMVNAIDS
-385 ILPIK
+385 ILPAK
-390 VKSWIERR
+390 VKVWIEKR
-398 FDNREMILEENASF
+398 FDNREMILEENAAF

-447 TMGASLADR
+447 TMGASLSDR

-465 RVTGMFAVI
+465 RVTGMFSVI

-485 IICFVIAILFY
+485 LICFLIALLFY
-496 YGGVIAMLVMITLA
+496 YGGVVAMVAMIALA
-510 VLIIIKNRA
+510 VYIIIKNRA
-519 KTNKNNEIDDL
+519 KANKTEENDDL
-530 FDKAL
+530 FEKAL
-535 NSNDQDVIYESFV
+535 NSNEQEVIYESFI
-548 QHNRDSISTML
+548 QHNRESMNKML
-559 DLSKEIYNNVVDAF
+559 NLSKDIYTNIVDAF
-573 VKEDIRTLRK
+573 VKEDIKTLKK

-589 LAKDKMKQL
+589 DAKQIMKQL

-606 RRLDDKMIN
+606 RRLDDKMN
-615 KNTWFHLSYNCIEQ
+615 KNTWFHLSYNSIEQ
-629 ILYALRRI
+629 RLYSLRRI

-657 PEVESLKEKVF
+657 PEVESLKEKVL
-668 WAMETA
+668 WSIDAADITIYTSEYKDVDAIMERVKLREE
-674 NVTIA
+674 NVT
-679 SSEYGDVDTVMDMI
+679 E
-693 RVREEDVIAMS
+693 MS
-704 HGQMNRIQHD
+704 HEQMNRIQYN
-714 KDNID
+714 KENID

-727 MQESS
+727 IQESS
-732 ELVTEMRH
+732 TIITEMRH
-740 LLRSEAKMNE
+740 VLRNEAKMNE

>member
-1 MPATKKDRYMET
+1 MET
-13 FLPIVII
+13 FLPIVIV

-27 LGIIAGV
+27 LGIVAGV

-49 SASYRTVT
+49 SATYRTVT
-57 IIAALGIIIG
+57 IIASFGIIFG

-82 FSPQHFYANEI
+82 FSPQYFFANEI

-136 MIKTHNG
+136 MIKMKSGVLEG
-143 IVDVGLSELINT
+143 IGLSELINT

-161 VVGIFL
+161 IVGIFL
-167 SVAIAFIF
+167 SVAVAFIF
-175 GIIVQY
+175 GLIVQY

-189 NYLKNLKWKIG
+189 NFERNLKWKIG
-200 IFSGLATTA
+200 IFSGIATTA

-222 AFITEEMHYW
+222 AFMTAEIKAW
-232 INTHTW
+232 IDAHTL
-238 QLLGICFVFFTIL
+238 QLLGASFVFFTVL
-251 MQILYFLKINVL
+251 MQILYFLKVNVL
-263 KVVVLIGTFALA
+263 KLVVLIGTFALA

-289 PLAGLDTYLD
+289 PLAGLDTYID
-299 VRSSRVPMDSLTM
+299 VKHSGVAMDALSM
-312 GSLNTMSAAN
+312 NSLNTMSAAN
-322 TIYLVL
+322 TIYIII
-328 AGLIMAVTL
+328 AGLIMVFTL

-371 LVRFTNNMVTAIDN
+371 LVRFTNNMVNAIDS
-385 ILPIK
+385 ILPAK
-390 VKSWIERR
+390 VKVWIEKR
-398 FDNREMILEENASF
+398 FDNREMILEENAAF

-447 TMGASLADR
+447 TMGASLSDR

-465 RVTGMFAVI
+465 RVTGMFSVI

-485 IICFVIAILFY
+485 LICFVIALLFY
-496 YGGVIAMLVMITLA
+496 YGGVVAMIAMIALA
-510 VLIIIKNRA
+510 VFIIIKNRA
-519 KTNKNNEIDDL
+519 KTNKNEDNDEL
-530 FDKAL
+530 FEKAL
-535 NSNDQDVIYESFV
+535 SSNEKAVIYESFV
-548 QHNRDSISTML
+548 QHNRESMNRMLNLIKDVYTNIVDS
-559 DLSKEIYNNVVDAF
+559 F
-573 VKEDIRTLRK
+573 VNEDIKTLRK

-589 LAKDKMKQL
+589 EAKQIMKQL

-606 RRLDDKMIN
+606 RRLDDKMMN
-615 KNTWFHLSYNCIEQ
+615 KNTWFHISYNCIEQ
-629 ILYALRRI
+629 MLYSLRRI

-668 WAMETA
+668 WSIDAA
-674 NVTIA
+674 DITIY
-679 SSEYGDVDTVMDMI
+679 SSEYKDVDAIMERI
-693 RVREEDVIAMS
+693 RVREDAVTAMS
-704 HGQMNRIQHD
+704 HEQMNRIQNN
-714 KDNID
+714 KENID
-719 LALLYLNI
+719 LGLLYLNI
-727 MQESS
+727 IQESS
-732 ELVTEMRH
+732 EIITEMRH
-740 LLRSEAKMNE
+740 VLRSEAKLHE